1 MKKNRL
7 YLILLFMLFA
17 LVGCDDGEMTGG
29 AGVESPAVEMEDES
43 PSDVLYPY
51 VLAGLRFGIISAEN
65 GESFHFEPDRDV
77 TQGEFI
83 TMLGRLHEYGHGTI
97 GTPDD
102 GPFYERYIEWALE
115 MGIVHSYKYWDLMP
129 CAPITREQKSVIV
142 YRYIEIFDLFDYL
155 LHEYALTM
163 MVFSDFYEMSY
174 WARMPIERLRWH
186 RLVFGGYRRY
196 FKPHDIAN
204 LSEAVAILSGVGSA
218 VYDLVHPL
226 PRQPWATDVDVEA
239 STLEMDDVSPD
250 DWFYRYVV
258 DGLRFGLITNESD
271 EGFRF
276 EPDRYVNLGEFI
288 TMLGRLHEYGHGT
301 IGTPADG
308 PFYERYLA
316 WAVEMG
322 IICSNEYW
330 DVMPCTLITREIKAV
345 IVYRYINV
353 FDLHD
358 YFRHIYPVTEMVFG
372 DYQEMSYWAQTPVE
386 RLRSSLMV
394 FSRYWDYFEPHDFVT
409 HAEALQILI
418 RVCSA
423 VYDLVH
429 PLPRQ

>member
-17 LVGCDDGEMTGG
+17 LVGCDDGEL
-29 AGVESPAVEMEDES
+29 AGRLDAETIVAEMEDVS
-43 PSDVLYPY
+43 PSDWFYRY
-51 VLAGLRFGIISAEN
+51 VVAGLRFGLITAES
-65 GESFHFEPDRDV
+65 GENFRFEPDRDV

-97 GTPDD
+97 GTPND

-115 MGIVHSYKYWDLMP
+115 RGIVHSYKYWDLMP
-129 CAPITREQKSVIV
+129 CAPITREQKVVILN
-142 YRYIEIFDLFDYL
+142 RYLNLFDLWGYVRFDGGTFT
-155 LHEYALTM
+155 AL
-163 MVFSDFYEMSY
+163 FHDHYEISP
-174 WARMPIERLRWH
+174 WAR
-186 RLVFGGYRRY
+186 
-196 FKPHDIAN
+196 
-204 LSEAVAILSGVGSA
+204 GSA
-218 VYDLVHPL
+218 ESF
-226 PRQPWATDVDVEA
+226 RTDFMIFSRDGYFNPHYTVTRAEALGMFVEISNAIYAKSLDVEA
-239 STLEMDDVSPD
+239 STLEMEDVSPD

-288 TMLGRLHEYGHGT
+288 TMLGRLHEYGHGA
-301 IGTPADG
+301 IGTPGDG

-316 WAVEMG
+316 WAVERG
-322 IICSNEYW
+322 IIYSNEYW

-345 IVYRYINV
+345 IVYKYINAYNLL
-353 FDLHD
+353 DYLLHD
-358 YFRHIYPVTEMVFG
+358 YVVIAALFG
-372 DYQEMSYWAQTPVE
+372 DYNEMSYWARMPIE
-386 RLRSSLMV
+386 RLRIRLIV
-394 FSRYWDYFEPHDFVT
+394 FSRYRDYFKPHDFVA